1 MDIRWLVAAGAG
13 LFLALTAWMLLPGRR
28 ALTWFTPRRNNKA
41 LGQAI
46 IRALWT
52 RVTMEGTRKDAE
64 IMGTTP
70 LTLFATI
77 LVAVA
82 GGGIILTMLGVPI
95 VLLLLIAIAAIV
107 FVPNVLIRRKFTKWQ
122 RKVVAGL
129 PSFLHHL
136 QILLDLG
143 LPLVNAVKRARQRA
157 DGPLGK
163 ELDKIIFQLER
174 GQSVGEAFRSMAEDT
189 RRMET
194 LVLAATLSTVAGRRL
209 SGEALAPLLVMLTA
223 VQEREQEATSQ
234 SVDQVAS
241 VVPIIA
247 TFGALI
253 TGLYFMLSM
262 AIGGLA
268 GVSL

>member
-1 MDIRWLVAAGAG
+1 MDVRTLIAVVVGVCLAAT
-13 LFLALTAWMLLPGRR
+13 LWMILPGRR
-28 ALTWFTPRRNNKA
+28 PLTWFKPRRTNKA
-41 LGQAI
+41 LGQALI
-46 IRALWT
+46 KSLWM
-52 RVTMEGTRKDAE
+52 RVTMESTRKDAE

-82 GGGIILTMLGVPI
+82 GGGIILVMLGVPA
-95 VLLLLIAIAAIV
+95 VLLLLIAVGAII
-107 FVPNVLIRRKFTKWQ
+107 FVPNVMINRKFTKWQ
-122 RKVVAGL
+122 RRVVAGL

-143 LPLVNAVKRARQRA
+143 LPLVTAVKRARQRA
-157 DGPLGK
+157 EGPLGK

-174 GQSVGEAFRSMAEDT
+174 GLSVGEAFRSMAEDT

-194 LVLAATLSTVAGRRL
+194 LVLAATLSTIAGRRL
-209 SGEALAPLLVMLTA
+209 SGTALAPLLVMLTA